1 MAPSTTSWAYRP
13 SLDGLR
19 MLAMYLIVLFHT
31 QVPWIQGSFIA
42 VNLFFVLSGYLV
54 SNVVLTEMER
64 TGRLDLGRFYAR
76 RVRRLLPAA
85 LVAIV
90 GISLVFLL
98 VAPVV
103 RRLGLVGDAQSS
115 LLYVANWRFIAQAN
129 DYFAPN
135 VDKSPFLH
143 FWTLSIEE
151 QFYLV
156 FPLLVLLLGRWS
168 RRWVMVAGLAV
179 VTAASVGAQLY
190 WASADP
196 IHAYYGTDA
205 RLYQLSSG
213 AVLAVALRTWP
224 VRLPRAGA
232 RALAVGGAAAF
243 GVLCFSAVAMAQ
255 SDRGFLGTAAC
266 LMIIAGLMLDEDQP
280 LARVLSLRPVVY
292 LGQISYATY
301 LWHWPAILVMGMFLD
316 VGPVTMAVL
325 AAVLSTGL
333 AAASAEL
340 VEQPIRTA
348 RRLDR
353 FRWPVSVVGVA
364 SCVLAALLVV
374 PTVLERERPPAVAAA
389 ATGGS
394 AAVGRLA
401 AAHSE
406 PLPDEVDWDKVDRDR
421 GTERT
426 CQVDGLDR
434 CVLHE
439 GTGAHVLLVGDSHA
453 RMMTAMFEQLARKHD
468 FTLSTNIVSG
478 CPWQENLRNTQSSPE
493 RRQRCDDAR
502 QGWYDTVLPKLDPDL
517 VVVASLPRDHG
528 KWHQRLENRDGGKAT
543 LEQSLLGA
551 TRDTLDKI
559 EKVAD
564 RTLMVQSVATPRSFV
579 PNDCLTSAK
588 DPDECV
594 VPLTTRN
601 RPSDA
606 FYLAVAADVDAAYTV
621 DLNPAFCP
629 AEPLCSPVVDGL
641 VVWRDNQHLTATF
654 VAHQR
659 AKAWRLIQQTGVL
672 DAIDGL

>member
-1 MAPSTTSWAYRP
+1 MASRTTSWAYRP

-19 MLAMYLIVLFHT
+19 MLAMYLIILFHT
-31 QVPWIQGSFIA
+31 QVPGIQGSFIA

-54 SNVVLTEMER
+54 TNVVLTEMER

-103 RRLGLVGDAQSS
+103 RRLGLVGDAQGS

-151 QFYLV
+151 QFYV
-156 FPLLVLLLGRWS
+156 AFPLLILLLARSS
-168 RRWVMVAGLAV
+168 RRGVMVAGLAV
-179 VTAASVGAQLY
+179 VTVASIGAQVY
-190 WASADP
+190 WATADP

-205 RLYQLSSG
+205 RLYQLSAG
-213 AVLAVALRTWP
+213 ALMAVALRTWP
-224 VRLPRAGA
+224 VRLPRVGA
-232 RALAVGGAAAF
+232 RAVAVGGMALFA
-243 GVLCFSAVAMAQ
+243 VLCFSAVAMSQ
-255 SDRGFLGTAAC
+255 SNRGFLGTAAC
-266 LMIIAGLMLDEDQP
+266 LMIVAGLMLDEDQP
-280 LARVLSLRPVVY
+280 LAKALSLRPVVY
-292 LGQISYATY
+292 LGQISYSTY

-316 VGPVTMAVL
+316 VAPVTMAAL
-325 AAVLSTGL
+325 AAVIATGL

-340 VEQPIRTA
+340 LEQPIRSA
-348 RRLDR
+348 KRLNR
-353 FRWPVSVVGVA
+353 FRWRVSAIGVA
-364 SCVLAALLVV
+364 CSVLAAVLVV
-374 PTVLERERPPAVAAA
+374 PTVLERERPPAVASG
-389 ATGGS
+389 TGG
-394 AAVGRLA
+394 AAVGKLA
-401 AAHSE
+401 AAHSD
-406 PLPDEVDWDKVDRDR
+406 PLPKDVDWDEVDRDR
-421 GTERT
+421 GTEQT
-426 CQVDGLDR
+426 CQLDDLDR

-439 GTGAHVLLVGDSHA
+439 GSGAHVLLVGDSHA
-453 RMMTAMFEQLARKHD
+453 RMMTAMFARLAKKHD

-478 CPWQENLRNTQSSPE
+478 CPWQENLRNTQSSPK
-493 RRQRCDDAR
+493 RQERCDAAR
-502 QGWYDTVLPKLDPDL
+502 TGWYDTVLPKLDPDL
-517 VVVASLPRDHG
+517 VVVATLPRDHG
-528 KWHQRLENRDGGKAT
+528 KWHQRLENRDGSDMG
-543 LEQSLLGA
+543 LERSLLRA
-551 TRDTLDKI
+551 TRGTLDKI

-588 DPDECV
+588 DPDDCV
-594 VPLTTRN
+594 VPLTTTN

-606 FYLAVAADVDAAYTV
+606 YYLAVAADVDAAYTV

-629 AEPLCSPVVDGL
+629 AEPLCSPVVDGM
-641 VVWRDNQHLTATF
+641 VVWRDNQHLTASF

-659 AKAWRLIQQTGVL
+659 AKVWRLIQQTGVL